1 VSQVLQNENIQQQEQ
16 DRNALLEAKS
26 LISSVPTAALKNE
39 VIATLFRHYLDILA
53 LWYDLND
60 SQSLFSTLVP
70 HLSLTNPIL
79 FKAVIAFSACHE
91 SRTSSGGRYQDL
103 GHVYH
108 AACVR
113 DLLGVLNDVN
123 PEIQGD
129 DLASTCLL
137 RSYEI
142 LNGKMV
148 WSSWF
153 RK

>member
-1 VSQVLQNENIQQQEQ
+1 
-16 DRNALLEAKS
+16 
-26 LISSVPTAALKNE
+26 
-39 VIATLFRHYLDILA
+39 
-53 LWYDLND
+53 
-60 SQSLFSTLVP
+60 
-70 HLSLTNPIL
+70 
-79 FKAVIAFSACHE
+79 
-91 SRTSSGGRYQDL
+91 
-103 GHVYH
+103 VYH